1 MNRAST
7 PSRGLLGSAKHW
19 AKAWKPGIDK
29 VQRDVGDPA
38 CGPALQKEGSK
49 VSLGP
54 EKGYSQQSHP
64 AAMALSSSPLLQP
77 RSWPTHHAEQSSF
90 VEGRMESDELGLG
103 S

>member
-1 MNRAST
+1 MNSAST
-7 PSRGLLGSAKHW
+7 PSRGLLGSAKHR
-19 AKAWKPGIDK
+19 AKAWKLGIDE

-38 CGPALQKEGSK
+38 CGPALQREESK

-54 EKGYSQQSHP
+54 KKGYLWQSHP
-64 AAMALSSSPLLQP
+64 AAVALSSSPLLQP
-77 RSWPTHHAEQSSF
+77 SSWPTHHAEQSSF